1 MKLATIISALRAY
14 CPSFEGRVGGAAE
27 YAAID
32 ITNLPMPCA
41 FVLPVSEIGE
51 DMDSMGT
58 DYRQRVKQVF
68 CVVILVSTADQER
81 GQDAFDAIEDLK
93 AEIFKAILGT
103 STAETD
109 EIVYEGYSDPDLNRA
124 RLALQL
130 SFSVSYDVV
139 DADTGHGRELD
150 GLPDLKGIDSK
161 IDPAPADW
169 VDAVSFKVTKKR
181 GLKWQF
187 RFQIFPAGS
196 ESRFFMLRL
205 IIPRRISG
213 QTT

>member
-109 EIVYEGYSDPDLNRA
+109 EIAYEGYSDPDLNRA

-169 VDAVSFKVTKKR
+169 VDAVSFKVNLDKK
-181 GLKWQF
+181 
-187 RFQIFPAGS
+187 AGS
-196 ESRFFMLRL
+196 
-205 IIPRRISG
+205 
-213 QTT
+213 

>member
-1 MKLATIISALRAY
+1 MRRLSRGSYRDEACDDHSALRAY

-109 EIVYEGYSDPDLNRA
+109 EIVYEAIQIRILIGPGWRFSC
-124 RLALQL
+124 L
-130 SFSVSYDVV
+130 SLFL
-139 DADTGHGRELD
+139 TTL
-150 GLPDLKGIDSK
+150 LTQI
-161 IDPAPADW
+161 
-169 VDAVSFKVTKKR
+169 R
-181 GLKWQF
+181 GMG
-187 RFQIFPAGS
+187 GS
-196 ESRFFMLRL
+196 LMACL
-205 IIPRRISG
+205 I
-213 QTT
+213 

>member
-14 CPSFEGRVGGAAE
+14 CPSFERRVGGAAE

-68 CVVILVSTADQER
+68 CVVILVSTTDQER

-109 EIVYEGYSDPDLNRA
+109 EIVY
-124 RLALQL
+124 
-130 SFSVSYDVV
+130 
-139 DADTGHGRELD
+139 
-150 GLPDLKGIDSK
+150 
-161 IDPAPADW
+161 
-169 VDAVSFKVTKKR
+169 
-181 GLKWQF
+181 
-187 RFQIFPAGS
+187 
-196 ESRFFMLRL
+196 
-205 IIPRRISG
+205 
-213 QTT
+213 

>member
-58 DYRQRVKQVF
+58 DYRQRVKQIF

-109 EIVYEGYSDPDLNRA
+109 EIV
-124 RLALQL
+124 
-130 SFSVSYDVV
+130 
-139 DADTGHGRELD
+139 
-150 GLPDLKGIDSK
+150 
-161 IDPAPADW
+161 
-169 VDAVSFKVTKKR
+169 
-181 GLKWQF
+181 
-187 RFQIFPAGS
+187 
-196 ESRFFMLRL
+196 
-205 IIPRRISG
+205 
-213 QTT
+213 

>member
-14 CPSFEGRVGGAAE
+14 CSSFEGRVGGAAE

-58 DYRQRVKQVF
+58 DYRQRVKQIF

-109 EIVYEGYSDPDLNRA
+109 EIVYEGYSGPGWRFSC
-124 RLALQL
+124 L
-130 SFSVSYDVV
+130 SLFL
-139 DADTGHGRELD
+139 TTL
-150 GLPDLKGIDSK
+150 LTQI
-161 IDPAPADW
+161 
-169 VDAVSFKVTKKR
+169 R
-181 GLKWQF
+181 GMG
-187 RFQIFPAGS
+187 GS
-196 ESRFFMLRL
+196 LMACL
-205 IIPRRISG
+205 I
-213 QTT
+213 

>member
-51 DMDSMGT
+51 DMDSMGA
-58 DYRQRVKQVF
+58 DYRQRVKQIF

-81 GQDAFDAIEDLK
+81 GQDAFE

-109 EIVYEGYSDPDLNRA
+109 EIAYEGYSDPDLNRA

-169 VDAVSFKVTKKR
+169 VDAVSFKVNLDKK
-181 GLKWQF
+181 
-187 RFQIFPAGS
+187 AGS
-196 ESRFFMLRL
+196 
-205 IIPRRISG
+205 
-213 QTT
+213 

>member
-14 CPSFEGRVGGAAE
+14 CPSFERRVGGAAE

-32 ITNLPMPCA
+32 ITTLPMPCA

-68 CVVILVSTADQER
+68 CVVILVSTTDQER
-81 GQDAFDAIEDLK
+81 GQNAFDAIEDLK

-169 VDAVSFKVTKKR
+169 VDAVSFKVN
-181 GLKWQF
+181 LEVNY
-187 RFQIFPAGS
+187 QIKCKVT
-196 ESRFFMLRL
+196 E
-205 IIPRRISG
+205 
-213 QTT
+213 